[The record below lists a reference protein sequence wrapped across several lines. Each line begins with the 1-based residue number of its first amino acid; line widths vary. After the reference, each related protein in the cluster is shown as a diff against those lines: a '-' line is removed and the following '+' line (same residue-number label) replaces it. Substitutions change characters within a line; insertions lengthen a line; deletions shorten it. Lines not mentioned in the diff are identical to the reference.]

1 MKEQFERQAEGNE
14 IHERIVPVGDICAEF
29 LTSEDAEFLDKIAA
43 DEQVVYIYD
52 RLNEEGYNP
61 DEILQAYDV
70 TGGNENE

>member
-1 MKEQFERQAEGNE
+1 MQEKFERREE
-14 IHERIVPVGDICAEF
+14 KDESEEHVPSLGEICAEF
-29 LTSEDAEFLDKIAA
+29 LTSDDAEFLDKIAA

-61 DEILQAYDV
+61 DEILQAYGV